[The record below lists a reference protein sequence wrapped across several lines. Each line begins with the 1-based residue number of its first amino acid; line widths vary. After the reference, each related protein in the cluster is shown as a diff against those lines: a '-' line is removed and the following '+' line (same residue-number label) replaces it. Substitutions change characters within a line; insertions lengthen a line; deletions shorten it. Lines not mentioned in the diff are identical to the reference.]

1 MPARVAVLRAG
12 DPAPDFSLP
21 STAGTTVA
29 LRDLRG
35 KKVVL
40 YFYPKDNTPGCTK
53 EACSFGD
60 NLARLKRK
68 GAVVFGIS
76 ADSLSSHQKFSEKY
90 KLPFPL
96 LSDERKE
103 VLKAY
108 GVWKEKSFMGKKY
121 MGIERMTF
129 IIDEKGT
136 ILRLF
141 EKVKVKGHTEEVIA
155 CLERHARG

>member
-1 MPARVAVLRAG
+1 MPALKVG

-21 STAGTTVA
+21 STQGETVS
-29 LRDLRG
+29 LKGLRG

-40 YFYPKDNTPGCTK
+40 YFYPRDNTPGCTR
-53 EACSFGD
+53 EACSFRD
-60 NLARLKRK
+60 NMDRLKRK
-68 GAVVFGIS
+68 GAALLGMS
-76 ADSLSSHQKFSEKY
+76 ADSLASHRKFSEKY

-96 LSDERKE
+96 LCDESKA

-108 GVWKEKSFMGKKY
+108 GAWKEKSFMGRKY

-136 ILRLF
+136 ISQIF
-141 EKVKVKGHTEEVIA
+141 GKVKVDGHTDAVLA
-155 CLERHARG
+155 CL